1 MVLDFVCSDLH
12 RVAASRCLEVRGERV
27 SGERI
32 VRWRLLEDPSR
43 FTLHFHFQH
52 CKVTDFFP
60 ILQISALDFSRFS
73 AQTPRIEYFL
83 PLLSQEGCPDGR
95 GGLNKGIIPHS
106 DSPPNRGAGEVSL
119 ALLQTTPPIGS
130 PPNLGGEEITSKPR
144 SDALHTS
151 LRLRTSLRCLAHL
164 AVTPPLFRGN
174 AFHYIARGIPTN
186 RAKYSAEHCQASE
199 RNTGQ
204 TLAPPHSHRPTVPRP
219 IVPLRWLQMV
229 RQGLQEL
236 LYIIIY
242 NNLIILLPPYL
253 RILEIP

>member
-1 MVLDFVCSDLH
+1 MAPFGRS
-12 RVAASRCLEVRGERV
+12 
-27 SGERI
+27 
-32 VRWRLLEDPSR
+32 

-130 PPNLGGEEITSKPR
+130 PPNLGGEEVTLQ
-144 SDALHTS
+144 A
-151 LRLRTSLRCLAHL
+151 SLRCLAHL
-164 AVTPPLFRGN
+164 TPMPCAPHSDAL
-174 AFHYIARGIPTN
+174 HYRVGSISPKVADYRDRPC
-186 RAKYSAEHCQASE
+186 RLSE
-199 RNTGQ
+199 RVKACGLLLQ
-204 TLAPPHSHRPTVPRP
+204 SVSCQVSLPLCHFATLS
-219 IVPLRWLQMV
+219 ILRMRKLPSYK
-229 RQGLQEL
+229 L

-242 NNLIILLPPYL
+242 NNSYYNIILSPSTIRLYFATTL
-253 RILEIP
+253 KMK

>member
-1 MVLDFVCSDLH
+1 M
-12 RVAASRCLEVRGERV
+12 

-130 PPNLGGEEITSKPR
+130 PPNLGGEEITSKPC
-144 SDALHTS
+144 SDASHAS
-151 LRLRTSLRCLAHL
+151 RRLRTSRRCLAHL
-164 AVTPPLFRGN
+164 APMPPLLRGN
-174 AFHYIARGIPTN
+174 AFRHIVPGVSTTHAKHSGKACRAFARNTV
-186 RAKYSAEHCQASE
+186 QASLAHHTRARLVCHFATLPLCHIKHPE
-199 RNTGQ
+199 NAQ
-204 TLAPPHSHRPTVPRP
+204 TT
-219 IVPLRWLQMV
+219 
-229 RQGLQEL
+229 L
-236 LYIIIY
+236 L
-242 NNLIILLPPYL
+242 
-253 RILEIP
+253 